1 MKKILF
7 SLAFILLAGA
17 YANAQQISEHALGL
31 RLGHNNGFG
40 AEVSYQYKIPNK
52 ANRIEANLGIRS
64 DNSFSAF
71 KASAIYQ
78 WVWRL
83 DGNLNWYAGVG
94 GGVGSWKDKGTDTS
108 SSFFFAS
115 GDIGIEYNF
124 EIPLLISLDFRPEF
138 GFSDAY
144 DDFNSDIGLSIRYQ
158 F

>member
-1 MKKILF
+1 MKKIFF

-17 YANAQQISEHALGL
+17 FVNAQQISEHALGL
-31 RLGHNNGFG
+31 RFGHNDALG
-40 AEVSYQYKIPNK
+40 AEVSYQYKIPGK

-64 DNSFSAF
+64 NSTFSAF

-94 GGVGSWKDKGTDTS
+94 GGVGSWKVKGTNTS
-108 SSFFFAS
+108 SSFFFGS
-115 GDIGIEYNF
+115 GDIGIESNF
-124 EIPLLISLDFRPEF
+124 EIPLLIALDFRPEF
-138 GFSDAY
+138 GFSDSY
-144 DDFNSDIGLSIRYQ
+144 DGFNSDIGLSLRYQ